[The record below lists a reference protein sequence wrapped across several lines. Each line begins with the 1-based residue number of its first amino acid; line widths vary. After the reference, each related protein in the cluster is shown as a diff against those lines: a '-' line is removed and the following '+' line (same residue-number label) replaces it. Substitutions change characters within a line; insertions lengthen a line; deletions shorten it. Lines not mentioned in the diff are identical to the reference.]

1 MHDTAVLTSC
11 RERASVRRGDGGQ
24 QRGRRREGHQTRTSS
39 GPELQKD
46 GTEKARPRLHHRR
59 PRSPGSGQ
67 RRRGGGSGA
76 RGNPERP
83 RRPRLRPAVRSAG
96 ASVRGKVF
104 PGERVPQGAPQGP
117 GLQAARGGN
126 RDPGRT
132 GIFGENFPG
141 RRNSVRFGLGSHQ
154 PHYREPILQDPVR
167 PPPGPAASRPRAAP
181 LGTSYCIGFRPHG
194 PLGLLGPKPGP
205 ELPAQR

>member
-24 QRGRRREGHQTRTSS
+24 RRGRRREGHQTRTSWGQS
-39 GPELQKD
+39 SRRTGQKRR
-46 GTEKARPRLHHRR
+46 RPRLHHRR
-59 PRSPGSGQ
+59 LRSPGSGQ

-117 GLQAARGGN
+117 GLRPLGVG
-126 RDPGRT
+126 T
-132 GIFGENFPG
+132 GIPDAPASSEKTF
-141 RRNSVRFGLGSHQ
+141 LGAETQ
-154 PHYREPILQDPVR
+154 
-167 PPPGPAASRPRAAP
+167 
-181 LGTSYCIGFRPHG
+181 
-194 PLGLLGPKPGP
+194 
-205 ELPAQR
+205 